1 MTDETET
8 PATTL
13 AAATQMD
20 ALTNARLTLLGTMHG
35 PDSARALVRLNGA
48 VATVKTGDK
57 LDRATVVA
65 IGEGVV
71 VLSRGGRDARL
82 RLPGT

>member
-1 MTDETET
+1 
-8 PATTL
+8 
-13 AAATQMD
+13 
-20 ALTNARLTLLGTMHG
+20 MHG